1 MPLVLNRA
9 INLTEMTNAKHL
21 WFSCNFSFSLSLVTQ
36 SQSLADMHLS
46 SLQREKESRFR
57 KNIPKNFS
65 VTSFTI
71 PMQTDGDSYGESKWA
86 GFLRPTGYKPMIV
99 LFFLFLI
106 QQFSG
111 IYITLFY
118 AVTFMQVSCA
128 TVAVIIINLP
138 FTFSTAQ

>member
-1 MPLVLNRA
+1 MQ
-9 INLTEMTNAKHL
+9 
-21 WFSCNFSFSLSLVTQ
+21 SSFQ

-46 SLQREKESRFR
+46 SLQREQENRFR

-65 VTSFTI
+65 ATSFT
-71 PMQTDGDSYGESKWA
+71 PMQRDGFSNSKWA
-86 GFLRPTGYKPMIV
+86 GFFRPTGYKPMIV

-118 AVTFMQVSCA
+118 AVTFFQVSHTRKPITNFILHTSKFNCA
-128 TVAVIIINLP
+128 IIIIVNNKLLKKKAIIN
-138 FTFSTAQ
+138 FDFFRTALGYWQQC

>member
-1 MPLVLNRA
+1 MFRS
-9 INLTEMTNAKHL
+9 I
-21 WFSCNFSFSLSLVTQ
+21 SQ

-46 SLQREKESRFR
+46 SLQREQEMRFR

-65 VTSFTI
+65 ATSFT
-71 PMQTDGDSYGESKWA
+71 PMQTDGFSNSKWA
-86 GFLRPTGYKPMIV
+86 GFFRPTGYKPMIM

-118 AVTFMQVSCA
+118 AVTFFQVSY
-128 TVAVIIINLP
+128 TKLWTN
-138 FTFSTAQ
+138 FYRSTP